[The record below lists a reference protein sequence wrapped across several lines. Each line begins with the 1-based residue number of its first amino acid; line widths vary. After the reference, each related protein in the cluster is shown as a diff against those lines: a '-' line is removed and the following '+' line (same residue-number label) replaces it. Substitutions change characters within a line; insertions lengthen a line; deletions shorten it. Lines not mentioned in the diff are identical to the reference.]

1 MGGKKRLPDIND
13 VRFRHLSLCRSPS
26 LTSIQWHWHSIPP
39 PTLEKWMNFRKPFSP
54 RFQRERIFHY
64 STFSATGKSEHKI
77 KRTIFQIKSFFFGSS
92 SNKLCTAK
100 LFRDGF
106 VLISGLG
113 ENWNELLL
121 LIVFAVSFFLEKN
134 ARNRYVA
141 SHPADR
147 VEKKNRKEWKIRS
160 RNCFSFGF
168 MFAGAKLENLLSRR
182 WQIVLLASLPFAVP
196 LDLDPHKP
204 AFAI

>member
-1 MGGKKRLPDIND
+1 MALTLD
-13 VRFRHLSLCRSPS
+13 PS
-26 LTSIQWHWHSIPP
+26 

-54 RFQRERIFHY
+54 RFQRIFHY

-121 LIVFAVSFFLEKN
+121 LIVFAVSFFSRKMPATATSLLIRPTESRRRIERSEKSGLGIVFPS
-134 ARNRYVA
+134 ASCLRGRN
-141 SHPADR
+141 
-147 VEKKNRKEWKIRS
+147 WKIYYRED
-160 RNCFSFGF
+160 G
-168 MFAGAKLENLLSRR
+168 K
-182 WQIVLLASLPFAVP
+182 
-196 LDLDPHKP
+196 
-204 AFAI
+204 